1 MRKTI
6 FYNSDPVAISS
17 KMNEYMK
24 SNFGYE
30 VDGDLESLREAK
42 AQLEAQKREMTADHQ
57 DRAYVENMLMI
68 ETIKSLLKAHVAEGE
83 LPAGLKAYQD
93 AKKKGKAPAKK
104 KAKHASKAEE
114 MGESVDEGIKDTV
127 KAAGKKIGKA
137 TKKAKKFFGHGEHP
151 AFGEFDDDE
160 FDTMTTNEASK
171 KNAMKAVCKDCG
183 DTFGKPT
190 TDCKNDCNDPTLDC
204 WVKESSYMK
213 EGKSPHKKGT
223 KKYKAHMA
231 AMHAEGKERVDELL
245 PLVPLVG
252 MAARAVGGAVARK
265 VGSKVAGAAANLA
278 TRAVAAK
285 ALGGNKNE
293 SDAPKVNTQDEFSNT
308 FKGQKE
314 YKMSTQKIQENLLA
328 ELNTLLE
335 SDAAEAEVLMAA
347 RGMVDELQDMIEKL
361 GKLQNDQLGPLS
373 DEMAYSHGADRA
385 TAFKESVN
393 DAISGLL
400 GQARS
405 TKDTVNDAVLVLNG
419 EKPSNDMASDIEIG
433 GDMQDD
439 FEDDVELDGDA
450 FAGGDEAASGP
461 NDEPLGRTKRT

>member
-83 LPAGLKAYQD
+83 LPPGLKAYQD
-93 AKKKGKAPAKK
+93 AKKKGESPKK
-104 KAKHASKAEE
+104 SKAKSDK
-114 MGESVDEGIKDTV
+114 MPMD
-127 KAAGKKIGKA
+127 AGKDGKMG
-137 TKKAKKFFGHGEHP
+137 TKDDKP
-151 AFGEFDDDE
+151 AFLKKDE
-160 FDTMTTNEASK
+160 SLSEYTNE
-171 KNAMKAVCKDCG
+171 NAMQAVCKDCG

-231 AMHAEGKERVDELL
+231 AMHAEGKERTDEVL

-252 MAARAVGGAVARK
+252 MAARAVGGAVAKK
-265 VGSKVAGAAANLA
+265 VGSKVAGAAANVA

-461 NDEPLGRTKRT
+461 DDEPLGRTKRT